1 MRNTLSCWCGAQVI
15 ALEHVRTVVPFA
27 GETENHAEFK
37 AWPVQS
43 RPPPAELPPRP
54 MVPFTGAL
62 TTLYLFCSERVF
74 GPGKC
79 AWFYEPPCSLGLTVQ
94 IVLE

>member
-1 MRNTLSCWCGAQVI
+1 MRITLSCWCGAQVI

-37 AWPVQS
+37 AWPMQS

-54 MVPFTGAL
+54 VVPFTGAL
-62 TTLYLFCSERVF
+62 TMRKNLSERVF
-74 GPGKC
+74 GPDKGAC
-79 AWFYEPPCSLGLTVQ
+79 FYEPPCSLGLTVQ
-94 IVLE
+94 IALE